1 MSNGYLTS
9 CALIISMII
18 TIILFSK
25 KSINNVE
32 TKLFKRM
39 LILNVLES
47 LSTTLIVV
55 VALTSNSISTF
66 KLLNRI
72 DINIIIWWCSF
83 FLLYIGNVCKIK
95 NLKKLHYGILIT
107 NIIFLI
113 LSLFLNV
120 NIIAHDGILDSN
132 GPLTTLGFIG
142 AIVYILLMLV
152 VILISLKNK
161 PNMKKL
167 LPFYFLIALL
177 ILIAFLRATIPQINF
192 ISIMLTLVDLIMVF
206 TIENPDLK
214 MLNEYIKNKELVESN
229 IEEKSNILFKISQEV
244 RVPIKKINFLSNNIV
259 KSENVSEMHEDA
271 RNIGDI
277 SNDVSRI
284 VNDVLD
290 ISVMDKRNIKIMDA
304 TYNVYNLFNQIVYF
318 GKEKKNTI
326 DFKYSISN
334 GIPEKLYGDSSRIK
348 QIICSVLNNA
358 FKNTED
364 GFVDLDI
371 FSIVKYDI
379 CRLVITISDTGK
391 GMPLNYI
398 NSILEDTSEIND
410 EQLNRLTN
418 LDIDLR
424 TIKKLIYLQGG
435 SLLINSDNSGTKI
448 TIVIDQIINIEKK
461 QNYIESMSKVLS
473 NKKKVLLI
481 DDDYK
486 ELESFS
492 KELKK
497 LGLEV
502 ISTMYG
508 KDCVDRLSNNEKFD
522 YIFID
527 DEMEKYNA
535 VTTIKEIEK
544 FNVNNSKI
552 IVMLGNDKESIKEH
566 YLADYPFYDYML
578 KRIYKDEMIRIITTK
593 SKKK

>member
-9 CALIISMII
+9 CALIISIMI

-25 KSINNVE
+25 KTINNVE
-32 TKLFKRM
+32 TRIFKRM
-39 LILNVLES
+39 LILNVLEA
-47 LSTTLIVV
+47 LTTTLIVV

-95 NLKKLHYGILIT
+95 NLKKFHYGILIA

-167 LPFYFLIALL
+167 FPFYFLIALL

-214 MLNEYIKNKELVESN
+214 MLNEYMKNKELVESN

-259 KSENVSEMHEDA
+259 KSKNISEMHEDA

-304 TYNVYNLFNQIVYF
+304 TYNIYNLFNQIVYF

-326 DFKYSISN
+326 DFRYSISN
-334 GIPEKLYGDSSRIK
+334 VIPEKLYGDSSRIK
-348 QIICSVLNNA
+348 QIICSILNNA
-358 FKNTED
+358 FKNTEE

-391 GMPLNYI
+391 GMQLDYI

-410 EQLNRLTN
+410 EQLDRLTN

-435 SLLINSDNSGTKI
+435 SLLINSDSNGTKI

-473 NKKKVLLI
+473 NKKKALLI

-492 KELKK
+492 TELKK
-497 LGLEV
+497 NGLEV

-544 FNVNNSKI
+544 LNVNNSKI
-552 IVMLGNDKESIKEH
+552 IVMLGSDKESIKEH
-566 YLADYPFYDYML
+566 YLTDYPFYDYML
-578 KRIYKDEMIRIITTK
+578 KRIYKDEIIRIITTK
-593 SKKK
+593 SEKK

>member
-25 KSINNVE
+25 KTIKNAE
-32 TKLFKRM
+32 TRLFKKM
-39 LILNVLES
+39 LIFNILES

-55 VALTSNSISTF
+55 VALTSNSMPIF

-72 DINIIIWWCSF
+72 DINIIIWWCSLF
-83 FLLYIGNVCKIK
+83 VLYIANVCKV
-95 NLKKLHYGILIT
+95 NNFKKIYYGILIT

-113 LSLFLNV
+113 ISLFLDV
-120 NIIAHDGILDSN
+120 NIIAHNGILDSN

-177 ILIAFLRATIPQINF
+177 ILIAFLRAIIPQINF
-192 ISIMLTLVDLIMVF
+192 ISIMITLVDLIMVF

-214 MLNEYIKNKELVESN
+214 ILNEYIKNKELVESN

-244 RVPIKKINFLSNNIV
+244 RVPLKKINYLSNNIS
-259 KSENVSEMHEDA
+259 KSENISEIHEDA
-271 RNIGDI
+271 RNIGNI
-277 SNDVSRI
+277 SNDATRI

-290 ISVMDKRNIKIMDA
+290 ISDIDKRHIKIIDA
-304 TYNVYNLFNQIVYF
+304 TYNIYNFFNQIVYF
-318 GKEKKNTI
+318 GKENKKNI

-334 GIPEKLYGDSSRIK
+334 VIPEKLYGDSSRLK
-348 QIICSVLNNA
+348 QIVCSVLNNA
-358 FKNTED
+358 FKHTEE

-391 GMPLNYI
+391 GISLDFI
-398 NSILEDTSEIND
+398 NSILEDTSEINE
-410 EQLNRLTN
+410 EQIDRLNN
-418 LDIDLR
+418 LDIDFK

-435 SLLINSDNSGTKI
+435 SLLINSNNNGTKC
-448 TIVIDQIINIEKK
+448 TIVIDQIINDETK
-461 QNYIESMSKVLS
+461 QNYIELISEKLS

-481 DDDYK
+481 NDDYK
-486 ELESFS
+486 ELELYA

-497 LGLEV
+497 NGLEV

-508 KDCVDRLSNNEKFD
+508 KDCIDRLCNKEKFD

-527 DEMEKYNA
+527 DEMDKYNA
-535 VTTIKEIEK
+535 VTTIKEINK
-544 FNVNNSKI
+544 LNVNNSKI
-552 IVMLGNDKESIKEH
+552 IIMLDKDKESIKEH
-566 YLADYPFYDYML
+566 YLDDYQFSDYL
-578 KRIYKDEMIRIITTK
+578 IKRIYKDEIIRII
-593 SKKK
+593 KKNEKK

>member
-25 KSINNVE
+25 KSINNIE

-39 LILNVLES
+39 LILNVLEA

-95 NLKKLHYGILIT
+95 NLKKIHYGILIT

-244 RVPIKKINFLSNNIV
+244 RAPIKKINFLSNNIV
-259 KSENVSEMHEDA
+259 KSENISEMHEDA
-271 RNIGDI
+271 RNIVDI

-304 TYNVYNLFNQIVYF
+304 TYNIYNLFNQIVYF

-326 DFKYSISN
+326 DFKYSISST
-334 GIPEKLYGDSSRIK
+334 IPEKLYGDSSKLK

-358 FKNTED
+358 FKNTEE
-364 GFVDLDI
+364 GYVDLDI
-371 FSIVKYDI
+371 FSIIKYDI

-391 GMPLNYI
+391 GMSLDYI

-410 EQLNRLTN
+410 EQLDRLTN
-418 LDIDLR
+418 LDVDLR

-435 SLLINSDNSGTKI
+435 SLLINSDNNGTKI
-448 TIVIDQIINIEKK
+448 TIVIDQIINVEKK

-486 ELESFS
+486 ELELFA

-497 LGLEV
+497 NGLEV
-502 ISTMYG
+502 VSTMYG
-508 KDCVDRLSNNEKFD
+508 KDCVDRLSNNERFD

-552 IVMLGNDKESIKEH
+552 IVMLDNDKESIKEH

-578 KRIYKDEMIRIITTK
+578 KRIYKDEIIRIITTK
-593 SKKK
+593 SEKK